1 MARQTYDNVFG
12 FSIMAYGSVHTYNF
26 LNMLLCSKKYTLLEK
41 GKTKRGGGEQ
51 RIKVLRVKLSYV
63 HLATSRI
70 LISLSDLSDPYEI
83 INSMS

>member
-1 MARQTYDNVFG
+1 
-12 FSIMAYGSVHTYNF
+12 MAYGSVHTYNF

-41 GKTKRGGGEQ
+41 GKKKGGGEQ